1 MAEGSNPFE
10 PVATPSRFCGGIFI
24 GFSILEHIMVPGHRV
39 LDDDEVETILGRYNI
54 EKEKLS
60 KIRMTDPAI
69 KEIGANPGDIIEIA
83 RTSKTAGESLFY
95 RLVIE

>member
-1 MAEGSNPFE
+1 
-10 PVATPSRFCGGIFI
+10 
-24 GFSILEHIMVPGHRV
+24 MVPGHRV

-83 RTSKTAGESLFY
+83 RTSKTAGESMFY

>member
-24 GFSILEHIMVPGHRV
+24 GFSILEHTMVPGHRI

-60 KIRMTDPAI
+60 KIRMTDPTI

-83 RTSKTAGESLFY
+83 RTSKTAGESMFY